1 MMERIYG
8 RVGYLGRKG
17 EFRERKRSDRKIQER
32 VSARHRRC
40 STARTRGND
49 VQAWRTSREVYGE
62 DAIQVVGQTV
72 RPGIL
77 GKVRKKLETIE
88 GQETSKKRDDENNPR
103 RGRKIGSSR
112 MDRER

>member
-1 MMERIYG
+1 MKRIYG

-17 EFRERKRSDRKIQER
+17 EFRKRKRSNRRIRER

-40 STARTRGND
+40 GAARMRGND

-62 DAIQVVGQTV
+62 DAIWVVRQTV

-77 GKVRKKLETIE
+77 GKVRKKLETME
-88 GQETSKKRDDENNPR
+88 GQETGKKRDNEDNPR

-112 MDRER
+112 IDERR